1 MTRLVIDTDPGG
13 DDAHA
18 IMLAFAHLGTRVE
31 AITTVAGN
39 VSVDRTS
46 ANACLILEVDRW
58 QLEV

>member
-1 MTRLVIDTDPGG
+1 MTRLVIDIDPGV

-18 IMLAFAHLGTRVE
+18 IMLTLAQFGTRVE

-46 ANACLILEVDRW
+46 ANACLILEADRW